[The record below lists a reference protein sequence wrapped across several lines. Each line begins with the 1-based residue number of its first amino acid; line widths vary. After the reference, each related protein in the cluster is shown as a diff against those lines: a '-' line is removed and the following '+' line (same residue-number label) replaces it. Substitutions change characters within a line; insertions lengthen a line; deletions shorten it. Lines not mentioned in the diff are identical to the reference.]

1 MQWLQKRGGDDRDEY
16 HGIRKIRDRD
26 IFSLR
31 EEGRE
36 KVRAADMNS
45 AYFLFCKSFFAA
57 TVQCHWRTDVLA
69 KRFFLTY
76 LWWGLLQVFSEDS
89 CFQGER
95 RNKTGMNK
103 FVLVHVVVIDD
114 NLLTII
120 YSFLENKFLLDSM
133 PEIFLFKYDKN
144 LFVI

>member
-1 MQWLQKRGGDDRDEY
+1 
-16 HGIRKIRDRD
+16 
-26 IFSLR
+26 
-31 EEGRE
+31 
-36 KVRAADMNS
+36 
-45 AYFLFCKSFFAA
+45 
-57 TVQCHWRTDVLA
+57 
-69 KRFFLTY
+69 
-76 LWWGLLQVFSEDS
+76 
-89 CFQGER
+89 
-95 RNKTGMNK
+95 MNK